1 MMFIVFAV
9 LALALVVGGL
19 GHRRLSLCLIF
30 LFFVLAV
37 KQFLWEIYS
46 PEYGFRMPWIQVHL
60 MNDNAVSGSTV

>member
-9 LALALVVGGL
+9 LALALVVGWT

-37 KQFLWEIYS
+37 KQFLWEIHS
-46 PEYGFRMPWIQVHL
+46 PDYGYKMPWIQV
-60 MNDNAVSGSTV
+60 NIIDANSVSGSTV